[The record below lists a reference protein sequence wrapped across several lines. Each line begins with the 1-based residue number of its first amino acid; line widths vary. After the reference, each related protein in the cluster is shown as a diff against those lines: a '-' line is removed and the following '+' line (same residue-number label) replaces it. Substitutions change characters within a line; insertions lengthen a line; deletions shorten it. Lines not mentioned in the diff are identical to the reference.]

1 MCKVIAFANQKGG
14 VTKSTSTENIGIGLA
29 RLGKKV
35 LLIDADGQGSL
46 TASLGFRNPDSM
58 EVTLPTI
65 LERIIEDEEVN
76 RNEGLLVHEEGI
88 YLMPCNIEL
97 SALEVSMSNVM
108 RREYILKEYV
118 DMQREYFDFI
128 LIDCMPSLGMIT
140 VNALTA
146 ADSVIIPVQASYL
159 PIKGLEQLIKSISMV
174 KKHLNPSLG
183 VDGILISMVDERTRF
198 SKDIIELLKENY
210 GNATLAD
217 DKYNGKLPVHVR
229 CILDEFA
236 NIGQIP
242 KFDKLIATI
251 RSREI
256 SASIILQSKAQLKAI
271 YKDNAETIEGNC
283 DTFLF
288 LGGKEKSTLKDLADV
303 LGKETID
310 TYNTSDT
317 RGNNPSYGLNY
328 QKLGRELMSQDR
340 LALMDGGKCI
350 LQVRGVRPF
359 FSDKVDITKHDM
371 YNELSDANPKNA
383 FDIAKYV
390 ENYGIPKK
398 PKDTEF
404 VELDTNEITFP
415 DDLLNVAIE
424 EVAASPL
431 MNYWIILLPQ
441 RDSRVDPKKQ

>member
-118 DMQREYFDFI
+118 DMQRENFDFI

-159 PIKGLEQLIKSISMV
+159 PIKGLEQLIKTIGKV
-174 KKHLNPSLG
+174 KRGLNSSLG
-183 VDGILISMVDERTRF
+183 IDGILITMLNNRTNY
-198 SKDIIELLKENY
+198 SKEIVNL
-210 GNATLAD
+210 
-217 DKYNGKLPVHVR
+217 
-229 CILDEFA
+229 LDEA
-236 NIGQIP
+236 YGGAVHIYDSKIP
-242 KFDKLIATI
+242 FSVRAAEATA
-251 RSREI
+251 EGV
-256 SASIILQSKAQLKAI
+256 SI
-271 YKDNAETIEGNC
+271 
-283 DTFLF
+283 F
-288 LGGKEKSTLKDLADV
+288 
-303 LGKETID
+303 
-310 TYNTSDT
+310 
-317 RGNNPSYGLNY
+317 
-328 QKLGRELMSQDR
+328 
-340 LALMDGGKCI
+340 
-350 LQVRGVRPF
+350 
-359 FSDKVDITKHDM
+359 KHDPKGKVANAYM
-371 YNELSDANPKNA
+371 DFTQEVLANE
-383 FDIAKYV
+383 
-390 ENYGIPKK
+390 
-398 PKDTEF
+398 
-404 VELDTNEITFP
+404 
-415 DDLLNVAIE
+415 
-424 EVAASPL
+424 
-431 MNYWIILLPQ
+431 
-441 RDSRVDPKKQ
+441 

>member
-108 RREYILKEYV
+108 RL
-118 DMQREYFDFI
+118 
-128 LIDCMPSLGMIT
+128 DCMPSLGMIT

-210 GNATLAD
+210 GNAIHIFKSMIPKSVRAEESTAEGISIYKHD
-217 DKYNGKLPVHVR
+217 PNGK
-229 CILDEFA
+229 
-236 NIGQIP
+236 
-242 KFDKLIATI
+242 
-251 RSREI
+251 
-256 SASIILQSKAQLKAI
+256 
-271 YKDNAETIEGNC
+271 
-283 DTFLF
+283 
-288 LGGKEKSTLKDLADV
+288 
-303 LGKETID
+303 
-310 TYNTSDT
+310 
-317 RGNNPSYGLNY
+317 
-328 QKLGRELMSQDR
+328 
-340 LALMDGGKCI
+340 
-350 LQVRGVRPF
+350 
-359 FSDKVDITKHDM
+359 
-371 YNELSDANPKNA
+371 
-383 FDIAKYV
+383 
-390 ENYGIPKK
+390 
-398 PKDTEF
+398 
-404 VELDTNEITFP
+404 
-415 DDLLNVAIE
+415 VAIAYE
-424 EVAASPL
+424 NLTREVLA
-431 MNYWIILLPQ
+431 N
-441 RDSRVDPKKQ
+441 V

>member
-118 DMQREYFDFI
+118 DMQREHFDFI

-198 SKDIIELLKENY
+198 CKDIIELLKENY
-210 GNATLAD
+210 GNAIHIFKSTIPKSVRAEESTAEGISIYKHD
-217 DKYNGKLPVHVR
+217 PNGK
-229 CILDEFA
+229 
-236 NIGQIP
+236 
-242 KFDKLIATI
+242 
-251 RSREI
+251 
-256 SASIILQSKAQLKAI
+256 
-271 YKDNAETIEGNC
+271 
-283 DTFLF
+283 
-288 LGGKEKSTLKDLADV
+288 
-303 LGKETID
+303 
-310 TYNTSDT
+310 
-317 RGNNPSYGLNY
+317 
-328 QKLGRELMSQDR
+328 
-340 LALMDGGKCI
+340 
-350 LQVRGVRPF
+350 
-359 FSDKVDITKHDM
+359 
-371 YNELSDANPKNA
+371 
-383 FDIAKYV
+383 
-390 ENYGIPKK
+390 
-398 PKDTEF
+398 
-404 VELDTNEITFP
+404 
-415 DDLLNVAIE
+415 VAIAYE
-424 EVAASPL
+424 NLTREVLANA
-431 MNYWIILLPQ
+431 
-441 RDSRVDPKKQ
+441 